1 VNAACALLLLFV
13 MAEAVAEAV
22 GLQDAGQ
29 GVHTGALGA
38 HFDFTLK
45 TTINSKFITS
55 NSVRRGLQE
64 LIKNFVFW
72 PNN

>member
-1 VNAACALLLLFV
+1 MNAACALLLLFV
-13 MAEAVAEAV
+13 MAEAM

-45 TTINSKFITS
+45 TTVNSKFSKFITS
-55 NSVRRGLQE
+55 NSVRRSLQE
-64 LIKNFVFW
+64 LI
-72 PNN
+72 